1 MDSAKDAEYHYEM
14 VVNIVAE
21 MVIEYM
27 KPLSININQKTVRD
41 ITSANNESNESLG
54 EQREEAA

>member
-1 MDSAKDAEYHYEM
+1 M
-14 VVNIVAE
+14 VFNIPAD
-21 MVIEYM
+21 MVIKYM
-27 KPLSININQKTVRD
+27 KPLGININQKAVRD